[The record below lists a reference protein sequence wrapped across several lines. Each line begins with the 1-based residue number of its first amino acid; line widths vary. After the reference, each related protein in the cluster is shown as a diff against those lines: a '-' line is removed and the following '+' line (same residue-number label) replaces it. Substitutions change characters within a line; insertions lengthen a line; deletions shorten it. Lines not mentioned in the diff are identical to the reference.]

1 MYSKKL
7 LNILN
12 GMYDSIPTVN
22 SNSKFVLET
31 YHSDCSV
38 LKHTCQTS
46 IRTWNMKYRTLD
58 YNENPDSNKE
68 YEFFLSNSE
77 APYGYEHE
85 PTYMGDNIKL
95 IGTTGG
101 KYRKY
106 VQTKF
111 KHQFDYETDKVI
123 KSRSFV
129 MRATY
134 MKETNLVSL
143 RIIKKNTMDYVFF
156 KETKKLVRLVNNKI
170 TYDERRGEITKA
182 FKEYLTEYL
191 KRTDPR
197 LYTYIEKD
205 ITIFVS
211 YSRLRKVLQNPMWV
225 DLNDPHI
232 SDMKV
237 GQFDPSGCFDSK
249 SINKMNRIRY
259 AYKKHGTKR
268 AREVYYE
275 TTNKGLIKLYQS
287 IKADSFSDHILPAMH
302 YLQTEMKY
310 SLDKC
315 SALLKLCQDNRA
327 IKFFKLSFFKQLEK
341 IKIYYPHISFEKIV
355 KKSPNDIN
363 YYSYTRELSDI
374 FRYLTQI
381 EDLQTRTNIKVELPK
396 SNDLD
401 FYTLSTRLSFIITSF
416 ADQKDSILYA
426 HTKVCEEQYN
436 REFGAYTFKFANNN
450 KQLVDCGSALS
461 ICVGGYKSRAQS
473 RSCDIVFVYKQE
485 SPTDVYCCIEITPQ
499 HLDSDKPLYSLR
511 QAKLRRNN
519 RASSDKELNEVI
531 LNWMD
536 MTGITL
542 CRSQYDIQT
551 EEEVLRTEQ
560 LARGAQANQVW
571 FDDAFFN

>member
-1 MYSKKL
+1 MDSKKL
-7 LNILN
+7 LNVLN
-12 GMYDSIPTVN
+12 GMYDSIPTIN
-22 SNSKFVLET
+22 SNSKFVLHV
-31 YHSDCSV
+31 YNSDYSI

-58 YNENPDSNKE
+58 YNENPDPNKE
-68 YEFFLSNSE
+68 YEFFLSKSD

-85 PTYMGDNIKL
+85 PAYSLDNTKL

-143 RIIKKNTMDYVFF
+143 RIIKKSTMDYVFF
-156 KETKKLVRLVNNKI
+156 KETKKLIRLVNNKM
-170 TYDERRGEITKA
+170 TYDERKGEITKA

-191 KRTDPR
+191 KQTNPR

-225 DLNDPHI
+225 DLHDPYI
-232 SDMKV
+232 SNTDTNIY
-237 GQFDPSGCFDSK
+237 DRSA
-249 SINKMNRIRY
+249 INKLNRIRY
-259 AYKKHGTKR
+259 AYKKHGTKK

-275 TTNKGLIKLYQS
+275 TTNKGLIKLYQT
-287 IKADSFSDHILPAMH
+287 IQPNTLVHNVFPAMS
-302 YLQTEMKY
+302 YLQKDMKY
-310 SLDKC
+310 SLDKA
-315 SALLKLCQDNRA
+315 SSLLKICIENKSL
-327 IKFFKLSFFKQLEK
+327 KFFKVSFFKQLEK
-341 IKIYYPHISFEKIV
+341 IKEYYPHISFEKIV

-363 YYSYTRELSDI
+363 YYSYTRELADI
-374 FRYLTQI
+374 FRYLIHI
-381 EDLQTRTNIKVELPK
+381 EDLQTQTNIKVELPK

-401 FYTLSTRLSFIITSF
+401 FYTLSTRLSFIVTSF
-416 ADQKDSILYA
+416 ADQKDLIPYA
-426 HTKVCEEQYN
+426 HTKVCEEHYN

-461 ICVGGYKSRAQS
+461 ICVGGYKSRAES
-473 RSCDIVFVYKQE
+473 RGCDIVFVYKQE
-485 SPTDVYCCIEITPQ
+485 SPTDVYCCIEIAPQ
-499 HLDSDKPLYSLR
+499 YLDSDKPLYSLR

-536 MTGITL
+536 MTGIAL
-542 CRSQYDIQT
+542 CRSQYDIKT

-571 FDDAFFN
+571 IDDAFF